1 MDDHREHLPV
11 VLPVKGVLMKK
22 IGAITVGQSP
32 RVDVTPDIEP
42 LLRGI
47 TLVQRGALD
56 GMTKEELKAIEPE
69 EGDYVLVSRLKDG
82 TSVKMAEKHILPRIQ
97 KIITEL
103 NEEGMEAILML
114 CTGQFPHFESKVP
127 LFYPQVLLQYFAEAV
142 IGEKTLGVLTPD
154 ESQFPQSIQRWKEN
168 GVKNVLVEA
177 VSPYTEADK
186 VPEAAKR
193 LKDKGAD
200 MIVLDCIGYS
210 EAMKQ
215 ALHEAVDI
223 PAILGRTVAAR
234 FIAELYNEGKEL

>member
-1 MDDHREHLPV
+1 M

-22 IGAITVGQSP
+22 IGAITVGQAP

-114 CTGQFPHFESKVP
+114 CTGQFLSLIH
-127 LFYPQVLLQYFAEAV
+127 
-142 IGEKTLGVLTPD
+142 I
-154 ESQFPQSIQRWKEN
+154 
-168 GVKNVLVEA
+168 
-177 VSPYTEADK
+177 
-186 VPEAAKR
+186 
-193 LKDKGAD
+193 
-200 MIVLDCIGYS
+200 
-210 EAMKQ
+210 
-215 ALHEAVDI
+215 
-223 PAILGRTVAAR
+223 
-234 FIAELYNEGKEL
+234 

>member
-1 MDDHREHLPV
+1 
-11 VLPVKGVLMKK
+11 MKK
-22 IGAITVGQSP
+22 IGAITVGQAP

-114 CTGQFPHFESKVP
+114 CTGQFPHFESSATF
-127 LFYPQVLLQYFAEAV
+127 LSA
-142 IGEKTLGVLTPD
+142 GT
-154 ESQFPQSIQRWKEN
+154 SSILCGSGYW
-168 GVKNVLVEA
+168 G
-177 VSPYTEADK
+177 
-186 VPEAAKR
+186 
-193 LKDKGAD
+193 KDT
-200 MIVLDCIGYS
+200 
-210 EAMKQ
+210 
-215 ALHEAVDI
+215 
-223 PAILGRTVAAR
+223 GRIDT
-234 FIAELYNEGKEL
+234 